1 MSTRSQPQ
9 RRCIECRM
17 MKALCICA
25 LCPRI
30 ETRTHLLLVLHQLEE
45 HKSSNTGQLAV
56 RVLSNSTQITRGVDI
71 TPESALPVPE
81 GYQPLL
87 LFPDP
92 DARPVSDFAATDVP
106 VCLVIPDGTWG
117 QASRTR
123 RRLSA
128 LATLPAIALPA
139 AEASEYR
146 LRSSGK
152 LERISTLEAIARALE
167 ILEGERGAAVRSG
180 LESIQ
185 RIMVERTL
193 HLRGKLPADQVAG
206 GIPEGFKT

>member
-1 MSTRSQPQ
+1 M
-9 RRCIECRM
+9 I
-17 MKALCICA
+17 KALCICA

-30 ETRTHLLLVLHQLEE
+30 ETGTHLLLVLHQLEQF
-45 HKSSNTGQLAV
+45 KSSNTGQLAV
-56 RVLSNSTQITRGVDI
+56 RVLPHSTQVTRGVDLQ
-71 TPESALPVPE
+71 PDSPLPIPS

-92 DARPVSDFAATDVP
+92 DARPLSEFANSETP

-123 RRLSA
+123 RRISA
-128 LATLPAIALPA
+128 LKDLPAVTLPAGAP
-139 AEASEYR
+139 SEYR
-146 LRSSGK
+146 LRTSGQ

-167 ILEGERGAAVRSG
+167 ILEGDRGPSVREG

-193 HLRGKLPADQVAG
+193 HLRGKLAANEVAG
-206 GIPEGFKT
+206 GLPEGFKP